1 MEIKKALKALE
12 EAQES
17 PIDEI
22 EIPTKII
29 NTNQIQI
36 ASTESDNPIDIEKTS
51 DQANNVQ
58 NNTPE
63 FSNDEEEDDDEEEEQ
78 DENDE
83 DENDEEREL
92 DEQDENDEGDDEEEE
107 RELEEQDE
115 INRTSRMQK
124 EVRIS
129 KSNDLTPELMKK
141 KDLPDPID
149 MEVVSADIKKKNEK
163 TDDDDDQS
171 VNCSLCAIPF
181 NNQEMF
187 EDHMKQIH
195 GKQNKTFTCQ
205 LCKEIFTNDR
215 ILQAHFSS
223 SHQIKTFMCGICSQM
238 FLVEESYKNHKC
250 GSQKIDFLKRK
261 KIVSD
266 EGNSMANKEN
276 SRPNGPKSIGF
287 GKSSIEEPEEIGV
300 GKFTCRLCDKKF
312 ALSKKLTSHFLDKH
326 GIDIFDCNYCDK
338 IFLSKELLE
347 NHAKSHKSSKTPA
360 PKPLVRNMLPSTI
373 QLTKIHNV
381 KKIQCNICKQNFFT
395 KQELQIHKDI
405 IHNTSLSTQK
415 NEIKL
420 ESPPGSRSK
429 KSVQKVSSN
438 KLSSGDSEMTD
449 LDLDLKIINIEIGL
463 GQTIHVIFYKGK
475 KYITSAEASGLI
487 PRFKG
492 RDVLQKMLK
501 LHKMAEII
509 PFVAKKEACKELF
522 EECIIEG
529 VTGIENDFGEI
540 AKEVN
545 LYELGCL
552 PKIFDQF
559 IPEANPELIQMYL
572 KIKNFM

>member
-12 EAQES
+12 EAKES

-36 ASTESDNPIDIEKTS
+36 ASTESDNPMEIEKTS

-63 FSNDEEEDDDEEEEQ
+63 FSNDEEEDDD
-78 DENDE
+78 
-83 DENDEEREL
+83 
-92 DEQDENDEGDDEEEE
+92 DDEEE

-115 INRTSRMQK
+115 MKRTSRIQK
-124 EVRIS
+124 EVCIS
-129 KSNDLTPELMKK
+129 KPKDLTPELTKK
-141 KDLPDPID
+141 ENPDPID
-149 MEVVSADIKKKNEK
+149 MEVVSAGIQKKNEK

-195 GKQNKTFTCQ
+195 GKQNKIYTCQ
-205 LCKEIFTNDR
+205 LCKEIFSNDR

-223 SHQIKTFMCGICSQM
+223 SHKIETFMCGICSQM
-238 FLVEESYKNHKC
+238 FLVEETYKNHKC
-250 GSQKIDFLKRK
+250 GSQQINFLKRK
-261 KIVSD
+261 KIVSNQ
-266 EGNSMANKEN
+266 GNSMANKEN
-276 SRPNGPKSIGF
+276 TRPNGPKSFGF
-287 GKSSIEEPEEIGV
+287 EKSSIEEIGY
-300 GKFTCRLCDKKF
+300 GKYTCRLCDKKF
-312 ALSKKLTSHFLDKH
+312 ALSKKLTCHFLDKH

-347 NHAKSHKSSKTPA
+347 NHAKCHKSTKTSA
-360 PKPLVRNMLPSTI
+360 PKPLVRNLLPSTI

-381 KKIQCNICKQNFFT
+381 KKMQCDICKQNFFT
-395 KQELQIHKDI
+395 KLELQNHKDI
-405 IHNTSLSTQK
+405 IHNTSFSTEK

-420 ESPPGSRSK
+420 ESPLGSRSK
-429 KSVQKVSSN
+429 KFVQKVSSN
-438 KLSSGDSEMTD
+438 KISSGDSEMT
-449 LDLDLKIINIEIGL
+449 DLDLKIINIEIGL
-463 GQTIHVIFYKGK
+463 GKTIHVIFYKGK